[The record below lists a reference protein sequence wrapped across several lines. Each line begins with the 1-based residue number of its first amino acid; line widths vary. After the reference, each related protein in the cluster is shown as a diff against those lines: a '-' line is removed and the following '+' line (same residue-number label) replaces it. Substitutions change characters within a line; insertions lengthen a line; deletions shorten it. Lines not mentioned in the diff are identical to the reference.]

1 MVAGNKTQKIHLSF
15 QQKIGLLVPYIK
27 SRVVAQIKA
36 VALIVLYLIL
46 FQTIVL
52 DIRMQTAGVIALGIS
67 VVIIGLAFF
76 MEGLLL
82 GLMPLGEQIGVKLP
96 QKTKLPAILLFSF
109 ILGVGATYAEP
120 AISVL
125 KASGSFID
133 AWDAPLL
140 FFLLNKYSDYLVYG
154 VGAGVG
160 IAVIFGMLRFLYE
173 WSLKPFLYV
182 IVGTLLGFS
191 LWAFFDPNM
200 RSMTGL
206 AWDCGAVTTGPVTVP
221 LVLALGIG
229 VCRMIGGAKM
239 ENAGFGV
246 VTLASL
252 FPIIA
257 VLTLGASQLHKVPS
271 PMNQEEFFRTETR
284 DRVLPLF
291 QDENAMIGYAFRKA
305 NTQSQIALFDGDK
318 EKMLS
323 FILQMKNDE
332 ALRVSV
338 FGNRDLDTLKE
349 WALAKGSE
357 EQRLAVFETPQK
369 LEAAFQTYFSTHAD
383 LNYTDIILRNG
394 VSAFQAIIPLTLFL
408 FLVLIFL
415 LREKLP
421 EADKVF
427 LGIAVALIGM
437 TLFNIGNEL
446 GLTKLGN
453 NVGSKLPSSFTKID
467 LPQEMRVFTRFDK
480 NAVQTAITAHGSR
493 EQYFIAN
500 IDGKYVQ
507 VPFKKSQYDS
517 ANNQYLYT
525 PTKGPLFGGRKNVRG
540 YLVVLIFAFIMG
552 YGATLAEPALN
563 ALGMKVEEI
572 TIGTF
577 KKSVLIQAVAIG
589 VGIGM
594 TCGVVKIIWDVPL
607 LWLLGPPYILLLYLT
622 KVSSEQF
629 VNIGWDSAGVTTG
642 PITVP
647 LVLAMGIGISGQVNV
662 VEGFGILAMASV
674 FPILT
679 FLLVG
684 LYMQRRSREFQGRPE
699 GGNDDE

>member
-1 MVAGNKTQKIHLSF
+1 MLSSQQNKTQKIQLSF
-15 QQKIGLLVPYIK
+15 QQKIGLLVPYVK

-36 VALIVLYLIL
+36 VILIVLYLIL

-52 DIRMQTAGVIALGIS
+52 DIRMQAAGVIALGIS
-67 VVIIGLAFF
+67 TVIIGLAFF

-82 GLMPLGEQIGVKLP
+82 GIMPLGERIGVQLP
-96 QKTKLPAILLFSF
+96 QKSKLPVILLFSF

-125 KASGSFID
+125 KASGSFIR
-133 AWDAPLL
+133 AWDAPLM

-173 WSLKPFLYV
+173 WSLKPFLYLL
-182 IVGTLLGFS
+182 IGILLGFS
-191 LWAFFDPNM
+191 VWAFFDPNM

-229 VCRMIGGAKM
+229 VCRIIGGAKM

-252 FPIIA
+252 FPVVA
-257 VLTLGASQLHKVPS
+257 VLILGASQLHKVPS
-271 PMNQEEFFRTETR
+271 PMNQEEFFRKETR
-284 DRVLPLF
+284 DSVLPLF
-291 QDENAMIGYAFRKA
+291 HDKDAMIGYAFQKA
-305 NTQSQIALFDGDK
+305 DTHSQIAMFEGDR
-318 EKMLS
+318 ERMLN
-323 FILQMKNDE
+323 FIRQMKTDE
-332 ALRVSV
+332 NLRISV
-338 FGNRDLDTLKE
+338 FGTGDPDTLRK
-349 WALAKGSE
+349 WALERGSE
-357 EQRLAVFETPQK
+357 EQRMAVFEDPEK
-369 LEAAFQTYFSTHAD
+369 LKSAFRTYFTKNAT
-383 LNYTDIILRNG
+383 LNFTDITVRNG
-394 VSAFQAIIPLTLFL
+394 ISAFQAIIPLTLFL
-408 FLVLIFL
+408 LLVLTFM

-427 LGIAVALIGM
+427 LGICVALVGM

-446 GLTKLGN
+446 GLTKLGKH
-453 NVGSKLPSSFTKID
+453 VGSKLPSSFTRID
-467 LPQEMRVFTRFDK
+467 LPQEMHVFTKFDQ
-480 NAVQTAITAHGSR
+480 NVVQTAINDTGIK

-500 IDGKYVQ
+500 IEGEYVQ
-507 VPFKKSQYDS
+507 VPFRASQYDS

-525 PTKGPLFGGRKNVRG
+525 PTKGPLFGGRQNVRG
-540 YLVVLIFAFIMG
+540 YLVVLLFAFIMG

-607 LWLLGPPYILLLYLT
+607 IWLLGPPYILLLYLT

-647 LVLAMGIGISGQVNV
+647 LVLAMGLGISGQVDV
-662 VEGFGILAMASV
+662 IEGFGILAMASV
-674 FPILT
+674 YPILT

-684 LYMQRRSREFQGRPE
+684 LYMKRRIREFQGE
-699 GGNDDE
+699 AG

>member
-1 MVAGNKTQKIHLSF
+1 MQSAG
-15 QQKIGLLVPYIK
+15 
-27 SRVVAQIKA
+27 
-36 VALIVLYLIL
+36 LIVL
-46 FQTIVL
+46 
-52 DIRMQTAGVIALGIS
+52 GIS
-67 VVIIGLAFF
+67 IVIIGLAFF

-82 GLMPLGEQIGVKLP
+82 GIMPLGERIGVKLP
-96 QKTKLPAILLFSF
+96 QKSKLPVILLFSF

-125 KASGSFID
+125 KASGSFIQ

-140 FFLLNKYSDYLVYG
+140 FFLLNGHADYLVYG

-182 IVGTLLGFS
+182 LIGILLGFS

-200 RSMTGL
+200 KSITGL

-229 VCRMIGGAKM
+229 VCRIIGGAKM
-239 ENAGFGV
+239 ENGGFGV

-257 VLTLGASQLHKVPS
+257 VLALGASQLHKVPA
-271 PMNQEEFFRTETR
+271 PMHQGDFFHKENREK
-284 DRVLPLF
+284 VLSLF
-291 QDENAMIGYAFRKA
+291 ADQNAMIGYAFRNA
-305 NTQSQIALFDGDK
+305 AIDNQLAMFDGDG
-318 EKMLS
+318 EAMLN
-323 FILQMKNDE
+323 FIRQMKMDKN
-332 ALRVSV
+332 LRISV
-338 FGNRDLDTLKE
+338 FGNEDIEALRK
-349 WALAKGSE
+349 WAIERGSE
-357 EQRLAVFETPQK
+357 KQRLAVFEDPEK
-369 LEAAFQTYFSTHAD
+369 LKEAFQTYFSTSTS
-383 LNYTDIILRNG
+383 LNFSDIIGRNG
-394 VSAFQAIIPLTLFL
+394 VSAVQAIIPLTLFL
-408 FLVLIFL
+408 LLVLIFL

-421 EADKVF
+421 DADKVF
-427 LGIAVALIGM
+427 LGIGVALVGM
-437 TLFNIGNEL
+437 ALFNIGNEF

-453 NVGSKLPSSFTKID
+453 HVGSKLPSSFTKID
-467 LPQEMRVFTRFDK
+467 LPQEMRIFTKFDE
-480 NAVQTAITAHGSR
+480 NVVQTAITRHGNR
-493 EQYFIAN
+493 EQYFIADF
-500 IDGKYVQ
+500 DGEYVQ
-507 VPFKKSQYDS
+507 VPFKRSQYDS
-517 ANNQYLYT
+517 ANDQYLYT
-525 PTKGPLFGGRKNVRG
+525 PTKGPLFGGKGNVRG
-540 YLVVLIFAFIMG
+540 YLVVLLFAFIMG

-563 ALGMKVEEI
+563 ALGMKVEEL

-607 LWLLGPPYILLLYLT
+607 IWLLTPPYILLLYLT
-622 KVSSEQF
+622 KISSEQF

-647 LVLAMGIGISGQVNV
+647 LVLAMGLGISGQVNV
-662 VEGFGILAMASV
+662 IEGFGILAMASV

-684 LYMQRRSREFQGRPE
+684 LYMKRRSRELQGGSE
-699 GGNDDE
+699 